1 MKTIQSYTGIK
12 FRYKDVELSEA
23 LLLYFIQTERDIVNY
38 IELCGI
44 VTCLKSKLLVSSTPV
59 ADQTFGAKHT
69 CSS

>member
-38 IELCGI
+38 IELCGT